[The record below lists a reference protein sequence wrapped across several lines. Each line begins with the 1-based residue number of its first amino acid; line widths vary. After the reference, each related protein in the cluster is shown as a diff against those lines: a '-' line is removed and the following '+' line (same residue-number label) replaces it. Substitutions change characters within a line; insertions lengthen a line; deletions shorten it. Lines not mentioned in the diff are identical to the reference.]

1 MPRIKLDDIEYN
13 SEDLSDGAKAQL
25 LSLQFVD
32 AQIRRLKNEVSISET
47 ARQAYI
53 AAVKREIEQSSI
65 LPIPSSQQADD

>member
-32 AQIRRLKNEVSISET
+32 AQILRLKNEVSISET

-53 AAVKREIEQSSI
+53 AAVKREIEQSGI

>member
-53 AAVKREIEQSSI
+53 AAVKREIEQSGI